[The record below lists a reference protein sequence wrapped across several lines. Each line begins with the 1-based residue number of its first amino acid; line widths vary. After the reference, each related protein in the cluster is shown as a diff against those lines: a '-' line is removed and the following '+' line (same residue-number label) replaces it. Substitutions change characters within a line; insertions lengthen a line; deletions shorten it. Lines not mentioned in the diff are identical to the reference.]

1 MSISISAF
9 AYVGVEIVA
18 ASALEAKPRV
28 KENNE
33 ATLGDKTQESKITM
47 IGRTVKFSS
56 IFISVLAT
64 IAYTLCSTLVTLGI
78 AWDDKKLPRVS
89 WLQANDSCEAPTSSF
104 GSTSSAFV
112 LIAKASGLKALDH
125 VFNVFLF
132 LTALTCANTN
142 LYVASRTLFALTSRL
157 DVTADESWHLRAL
170 AWFGK
175 TNHRKVPLRAMVASA
190 LAFCWVPF
198 IQLAKNGTESCSTGG
213 MVSCMLAFFNL
224 PGKTRRKIDID
235 TF

>member
-1 MSISISAF
+1 M
-9 AYVGVEIVA
+9 
-18 ASALEAKPRV
+18 EAKPQV
-28 KENNE
+28 KEN
-33 ATLGDKTQESKITM
+33 AKAISWGKTQEAKSTS

-64 IAYTLCSTLVTLGI
+64 ITYTLSGTLVTLGI
-78 AWDDKKLPRVS
+78 GWQDNDLPRVS
-89 WLQANDSCEAPTSSF
+89 WLPTNASCEAPTKSL

-112 LIAKASGLKALDH
+112 LIARASGLKNLHH

-132 LTALTCANTN
+132 LTAFTCANTN

-157 DVTADESWHLRAL
+157 DVTAGPGQSWYLRAL

-175 TNHRKVPLRAMVASA
+175 TNRRKVPMRAMVSSA

-213 MVSCMLAFFNL
+213 MVSSMRDS
-224 PGKTRRKIDID
+224 PDKIWMSLNTDSL
-235 TF
+235 